1 MSDNNLEKVLHG
13 CFHPK
18 KGKPN
23 LSNVPLN
30 AERAR
35 QHIDK
40 SHVNLRAMKLMFDN
54 ELFDWAVVCG
64 YYAMYH
70 AVLAALFNIGIK
82 ATAHYCAIAAFKE
95 FFINRGKVKPEYMTY
110 ITRAKH
116 LERKYAETLDKAQE
130 NRVIEQYGVE
140 ILTNRDAEWIIE
152 DAKDF
157 VLKIE
162 EVLAWKAG
170 VPELDGVGESQ
181 SKKV

>member
-1 MSDNNLEKVLHG
+1 MTKDMEKILHG

-18 KGKPN
+18 EGRPN
-23 LSNVPLN
+23 LRKVPVN

-40 SHVNLRAMKLMFDN
+40 ASKNLRAMKVMFDN
-54 ELFDWAVVCG
+54 DLFDWTVICG

-70 AVLAALFNIGIK
+70 AVLAVLFKIGIR

-95 FFINRGKVKPEYMTY
+95 FYVKRGKVKPEYITY
-110 ITRAKH
+110 IKRAKQ
-116 LERKYAETLDKAQE
+116 LEQKYADTLEKAQE
-130 NRVIEQYGVE
+130 DRVVDQYGIE
-140 ILTNRDAEWIIE
+140 ALTNDDAQWILE

-162 EVLAWKAG
+162 EILA
-170 VPELDGVGESQ
+170 E
-181 SKKV
+181 